1 MITKQM
7 DLFTGT
13 KLTLASHAQ
22 YHNSVYVAILKTTAA
37 ALHIED
43 LATQYAAAVTAELS
57 VVNRQTGSA
66 ITIDIAVDDHRRDQ
80 AHSLL
85 NAVVTAYNDLAAAG
99 SEQQKAG
106 HTLYMALRPYSGI
119 NGHEY
124 SRETTEVD
132 GLLAL
137 FEDDEMAKH
146 ATLLGLEWA
155 LGELGSANEAVK
167 KALSSRDSEAATRA
181 PIKEIDSRQA
191 RHDVDAIYTKIAQTV
206 SAFAIAIPDAK
217 IDAFIDQA
225 NAIAQ
230 RYRTVAANQAKHK
243 ATPEPTTTEET
254 TTASAEA
261 PEEEEEKMM
270 E

>member
-1 MITKQM
+1 MSKQL
-7 DLFTGT
+7 DRFAGT
-13 KLTLASHAQ
+13 ALTLASHAQ

-43 LATQYAAAVTAELS
+43 LTTQYANAVAAELS

-66 ITIDIAVDDHRRDQ
+66 ITTDIAADDLRRDH

-85 NAVVTAYNDLAAAG
+85 NNVVTAYNDLAAAG

-119 NGHEY
+119 NAHEY

-137 FEDDEMAKH
+137 FEDDEMMKH

-167 KALSSRDSEAATRA
+167 KALASRDSEAATRA

-217 IDAFIDQA
+217 IDDFIDQA

-243 ATPEPTTTEET
+243 AKPEPTPTE
-254 TTASAEA
+254 AAE
-261 PEEEEEKMM
+261 PEEEGKEEEKVM